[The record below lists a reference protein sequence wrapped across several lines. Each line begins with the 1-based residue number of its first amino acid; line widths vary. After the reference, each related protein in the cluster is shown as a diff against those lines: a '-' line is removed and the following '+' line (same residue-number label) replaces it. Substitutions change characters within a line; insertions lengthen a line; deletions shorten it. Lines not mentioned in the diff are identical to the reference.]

1 MRLSL
6 CTFYPEK
13 LIFVTYLGKWGYTS
27 ISKDTLLIKKGK
39 MSICYGSIIYG
50 QYMITLDS
58 YIANNSELELYS
70 NLLQL
75 KRKITSTDDGH
86 ISPNKI

>member
-1 MRLSL
+1 
-6 CTFYPEK
+6 
-13 LIFVTYLGKWGYTS
+13 
-27 ISKDTLLIKKGK
+27 

-58 YIANNSELELYS
+58 YIANNFELELYS
-70 NLLQL
+70 KLLQL